1 MKKKQTNKRTSNV
14 QGIKKRRQILSASG
28 RIFAN
33 RGYEGAGMREIATA
47 CETPPSALIY
57 HFGSKENLFLE
68 TLRYHII
75 ENTRLDNL
83 LSPFRDADPDQPQ
96 SVSNALLATI
106 CNILRTCHGPTGR
119 TTNLNGLIV
128 SILNDSG
135 MAVNREFRQYCDD
148 AMEPV
153 YILLMQANPALD
165 RTDIF
170 WWSHMFWAQIL
181 YTINGKLMLLSE
193 INERKF
199 TEQFLHAMAW
209 RLTCQCC
216 LPVGLPPP
224 CRSDNWTVPLS
235 GKRKLAEKE
244 EASR

>member
-14 QGIKKRRQILSASG
+14 QGIKKRRQILSAAG
-28 RIFAN
+28 RVFAN
-33 RGYEGAGMREIATA
+33 RGYEGAGMREIATV

-75 ENTRLDNL
+75 ENTRLDHL
-83 LSPFRDADPDQPQ
+83 LTPFLDADAAQPQ
-96 SVSNALLATI
+96 TISDALLASI
-106 CNILRTCHGPTGR
+106 RNILRSCHGPTGR
-119 TTNLNGLIV
+119 STNLNGLIV

-135 MAVNREFRQYCDD
+135 MAINREFRQYCDD

-153 YILLMQANPALD
+153 YSLLLEANPDLE

-199 TEQFLHAMAW
+199 TEEFLDTMAW

-216 LPVGLPPP
+216 LPVGLPLPTGGNGWAM
-224 CRSDNWTVPLS
+224 RAVGAGSE
-235 GKRKLAEKE
+235 KAQLA
-244 EASR
+244 R